1 MALLDDVRTALRVT
15 TTLTDGEIGTYIGT
29 ALFDMQNKGVKPEFL
44 ADDAYDDAESEE
56 GADYMPIVKT
66 AVINFC
72 KAQYGRDVE
81 ASERNACIASY
92 KSIVASLLNGKQNV
106 HYEADAE

>member
-15 TTLTDGEIGTYIGT
+15 TSLTDGEISTYVAT
-29 ALFDMQNKGVKPEFL
+29 ALFDMENKGVDPEFL
-44 ADDAYDDAESEE
+44 AEDADSDA
-56 GADYMPIVKT
+56 GGYMPIVKT

-81 ASERNACIASY
+81 ASERNACLSSY
-92 KSIVASLLNGKQNV
+92 RSICASLLNGKQNV
-106 HYEADAE
+106 HYQGTGE

>member
-1 MALLDDVRTALRVT
+1 MALIDDVRVALRVST
-15 TTLTDGEIGTYIGT
+15 IATDMEITIYIDT
-29 ALFDMQNKGVKPEFL
+29 ALFDMENKGVSPEFL
-44 ADDAYDDAESEE
+44 ADDAAV
-56 GADYMPIVKT
+56 GGGYMPIVKT

-92 KSIVASLLNGKQNV
+92 NSIVASLLNGKQNI
-106 HYEADAE
+106 HYEAVQ